1 MINVPVVKKKRNFRE
16 MGVTGEKGAKEE
28 ERIIWKSWSSIFFP
42 DPESLVKFPTVY

>member
-1 MINVPVVKKKRNFRE
+1 

-42 DPESLVKFPTVY
+42 DLESLVKFPAVYQ